1 MLIHKLSHCRASDPS
16 ANRYML
22 RFRAGNAFT
31 VDGQEF
37 VSCTVLGQSFML
49 HQIRKM
55 MGAVIAVMRGVA
67 PDNFL
72 ETALSKKL
80 VVNVPTAPE
89 LGLFLQECVFESYNK
104 KHGNIHGESFCL

>member
-1 MLIHKLSHCRASDPS
+1 MLQGCRASDPS

-31 VDGQEF
+31 VNGQQF

-67 PDNFL
+67 PDDFL
-72 ETALSKKL
+72 DTALSKKF
-80 VVNVPTAPE
+80 VGNVPTAPD
-89 LGLFLQECVFESYNK
+89 LGLLLQDCAVDSYSK
-104 KHGNIHGESFCL
+104 RHGDVHGNWLSNSH